1 MISSRY
7 SGERVRRGIVHF
19 LLGKGVSAV
28 CGFLAMVL
36 VVRALSLQAFADY
49 TVLVA
54 LVELATALSGLGLGH
69 VLLRYVPE
77 LYEKQYR
84 LSLRRLVWGAIGMRT
99 VAMVL
104 LAVVLHGASSGLAQL
119 VGIAGGGAVVS
130 AFLAVVVLRSTGHF
144 FSQVLES
151 TLHQGISQTGF
162 SLAALLRMVGM
173 AWLMQR
179 GGEVSLIDVIYV
191 EAAADAA
198 CMLVLAAGLV
208 KVLYE
213 KAAATESAA
222 DGRWMQGRL
231 RAMVRFAAAGYVQHL
246 AILPYGGNTNRL
258 VAGHMLSAPAVANYG
273 FAQSLYEY
281 LKRYL
286 PAQLMVGLIR
296 PVIVARWAR
305 ERSFPAIAEVSS
317 QVVLINV
324 LLVGGVLAV
333 LAVAGRESLAVISG
347 GKYAGESL
355 AVLLGLC
362 VVLLLE
368 TQRQQIEVLVQTVE
382 RYEDLIPSNALVA
395 ASVLGAVLLLPALG
409 ALAFPVANA
418 CGLIAGN
425 RWVVSRLRQRGY
437 DYRHDWRGS
446 MLVGVAGAVSV
457 AGGWLLRMAG
467 VHWAAAALL
476 VALVFTLLA
485 WVMLGP
491 SLRAFAQDLAGRA
504 GPGGGLPPVAP
515 PPTPPAGGAQQ
526 RPLRI
531 AFGVLSSKQS
541 EQFIDEIARAVA
553 PHPVYVHHD
562 FTKVPVL
569 QPLQPNVTVLR
580 DPVSTAWGDWSLV
593 AATMRLMERA
603 LEDREVTHFQLLSE
617 SCLPVR
623 PVAEFESHLRREQ
636 PDFMIDMCPLDEP
649 QSLLSHGWRYLSEPG
664 WLRRAARLATVWAWQ
679 RAGHAQVNNINL
691 QLAGVADGPVARVR
705 QWVGYQV
712 LMAIAW
718 RHRKRLRCLGGQRLA
733 IGSQWFGASRRG
745 VDWLLRTRDALPRLT
760 RHFERSHIP
769 DEAYLHTLVSCAQ
782 AAGLPLVVRP
792 GNHALYWDGCG
803 TGPDALAAAD
813 LPRVLASGRHFARK
827 FPLEA
832 GHDVRTEFL
841 RRVLPSQ
848 AAPRA
853 EAAATVN

>member
-36 VVRALSLQAFADY
+36 VVRALSLQGFADY

-77 LYEKQYR
+77 LYEKRYR

-99 VAMVL
+99 VAVVL
-104 LAVVLHGASSGLAQL
+104 LALVLHGASSGLAQL

-130 AFLAVVVLRSTGHF
+130 AFLTVVVLRSTAHF
-144 FSQVLES
+144 LSQVLES

-162 SLAALLRMVGM
+162 SLAALLRLVGM
-173 AWLMQR
+173 AWLVQR

-198 CMLVLAAGLV
+198 CMLVMAAGLV

-213 KAAATESAA
+213 KAVAAETNDA
-222 DGRWMQGRL
+222 DDNWMRGRL
-231 RAMVRFAAAGYVQHL
+231 RAMMRFAAAGYAQHL
-246 AILPYGGNTNRL
+246 VILPYGGNTNRL
-258 VAGHMLSAPAVANYG
+258 VAGHMLAAPAVANYG

-305 ERSFPAIAEVSS
+305 ERSFPAIAEISS

-382 RYEDLIPSNALVA
+382 RYEELIPSNALVA
-395 ASVLGAVLLLPALG
+395 ASVVGAIALLPVLG
-409 ALAFPVANA
+409 ALAFPIANA
-418 CGLIAGN
+418 VGLVAGN
-425 RWVVSRLRQRGY
+425 RWVLSRLRKHGY
-437 DYRHDWRGS
+437 EYRHDWRGTA
-446 MLVGVAGAVSV
+446 LVGLCGACAVS
-457 AGGWLLRMAG
+457 AGWLLRVAG
-467 VHWAAAALL
+467 VHWGAAAGA
-476 VALVFTLLA
+476 VMLVFSVLA
-485 WVMLGP
+485 WWLLGP

-504 GPGGGLPPVAP
+504 GTAGLPQPADELP
-515 PPTPPAGGAQQ
+515 PREQ

-531 AFGVLSSKQS
+531 AFGVLSSKHS
-541 EQFIDEIARAVA
+541 AASIDEIARAVA
-553 PHPVYVHHD
+553 PHPVFVHHD
-562 FTKVPVL
+562 FSKVPVL
-569 QPLQPNVTVLR
+569 RPQQPNVTVLP
-580 DPVSTAWGDWSLV
+580 DPVPTAWGDWSLV
-593 AATMRLMERA
+593 AATLRLMEHA
-603 LEDREVTHFQLLSE
+603 LQDPHVTHFQLLSE
-617 SCLPVR
+617 TCLPVR
-623 PVAEFESHLRREQ
+623 PVAEFEAYLKRER
-636 PDFMIDMCPLDEP
+636 PDFMIDMRGLDEP
-649 QSLLSHGWRYLSEPG
+649 QALLSHGWRYLSEPG

-691 QLAGVADGPVARVR
+691 QLAGPADGLVAHVKQRI
-705 QWVGYQV
+705 GYQV

-718 RHRKRLRCLGGQRLA
+718 RHRKRLRCFGALGLA

-745 VDWLLRTRDALPRLT
+745 AQWLLQARDALPRLT
-760 RHFERSHIP
+760 QHFQRSHIP
-769 DEAYLHTLVSCAQ
+769 DEAYLHTLVSCAR
-782 AAGLPLVVRP
+782 AAGLPLAVRP

-803 TGPDALAAAD
+803 TGPDALNQED

-827 FPLEA
+827 FPLEDSR
-832 GHDVRTEFL
+832 DVRNAFL
-841 RRVLPSQ
+841 RHVVPATR
-848 AAPRA
+848 R
-853 EAAATVN
+853 AAAAEPEPTA